1 MLIEGRKEEISILEL
16 CQRCIEYG
24 MKKSHMEDECPF
36 KLANEEIE
44 KILMI
49 IEKDLMFVS
58 VSILREFIY
67 SRL

>member
-44 KILMI
+44 KIPNELLSHHI
-49 IEKDLMFVS
+49 KVLN
-58 VSILREFIY
+58 
-67 SRL
+67 